1 MYLLADR
8 RVYEAGP
15 GQTTFY
21 YDLNGVGTMAPGP
34 SNVYN
39 TPGIS
44 ESGAM
49 YLPGKILRA
58 GGNDP
63 AVANTSII
71 DMNAATPTWQKI
83 QSMAFPRRRLNIVL
97 LADGTVMAVGGTR
110 ASDDA
115 TQAVLEG
122 EIWDPDTKQWTV
134 VAAMTEA
141 RMYHSTAL
149 LLPDGRVVAAG
160 GEASGRL
167 HAEIYSP
174 PYLFKGPR
182 PVINAAP
189 SAVSY
194 GDSITISTDSTDI
207 VSVALLRPSAVTHAI
222 NMNQLYVPLTFT
234 QGTGQVV
241 ATAPAGPNLTP
252 PGSSILVIKNSAG
265 VPSVATWVQLA
276 ANVSPAS
283 VTGMVTNSTH
293 LGIEGATVTY
303 NNVSVVTN
311 ASGVYTFD
319 NVPAGTHDFTA
330 TGSGFGAVTK
340 SLHVNPGALASL
352 DFELSAPANILASC
366 RMRLHHRPLWEQL
379 SGISE
384 VP

>member
-1 MYLLADR
+1 MYSLADG

-21 YDLNGVGTMAPGP
+21 YDLNGVGTMTPGP

-39 TPGIS
+39 TREFPSQVRCICR
-44 ESGAM
+44 
-49 YLPGKILRA
+49 GKFFEL

-122 EIWDPDTKQWTV
+122 EIWDPDTKLWTV

-182 PVINAAP
+182 PVINSAP

-194 GDSITISTDSTDI
+194 GDSITIGTDATDI

-222 NMNQLYVPLTFT
+222 NMNQLYVPLSFT
-234 QGTGQVV
+234 QGTGRWLRRPRRVR
-241 ATAPAGPNLTP
+241 
-252 PGSSILVIKNSAG
+252 I
-265 VPSVATWVQLA
+265 
-276 ANVSPAS
+276 SPLRAF
-283 VTGMVTNSTH
+283 
-293 LGIEGATVTY
+293 I
-303 NNVSVVTN
+303 
-311 ASGVYTFD
+311 F
-319 NVPAGTHDFTA
+319 
-330 TGSGFGAVTK
+330 
-340 SLHVNPGALASL
+340 
-352 DFELSAPANILASC
+352 
-366 RMRLHHRPLWEQL
+366 W
-379 SGISE
+379 
-384 VP
+384 